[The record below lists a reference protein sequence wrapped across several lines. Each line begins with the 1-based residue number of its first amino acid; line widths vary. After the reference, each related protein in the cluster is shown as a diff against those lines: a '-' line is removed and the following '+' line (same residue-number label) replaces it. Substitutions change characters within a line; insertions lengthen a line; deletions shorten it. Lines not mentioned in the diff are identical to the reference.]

1 MVLAFAVLLE
11 VPGLLGLLPVPKNE
25 LIMLP
30 YRPIYSC
37 AAARLPPFAVAFV
50 FITAIAY
57 ELAALSTAPVMAAV
71 ALLACCAE
79 AAWPPAN
86 RFVRA
91 DNGPC
96 DEAL

>member
-1 MVLAFAVLLE
+1 M
-11 VPGLLGLLPVPKNE
+11 LGLLPVPKNE

-57 ELAALSTAPVMAAV
+57 ELAALSTAPVIAV
-71 ALLACCAE
+71 VAFWARCAE
-79 AAWPPAN
+79 AAGPPVN
-86 RFVRA
+86 RFA
-91 DNGPC
+91 MEDNGPC
-96 DEAL
+96 DDVL